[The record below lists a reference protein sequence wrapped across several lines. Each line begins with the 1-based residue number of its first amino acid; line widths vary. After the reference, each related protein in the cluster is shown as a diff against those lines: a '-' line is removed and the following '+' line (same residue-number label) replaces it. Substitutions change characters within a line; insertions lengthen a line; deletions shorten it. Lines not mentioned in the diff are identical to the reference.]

1 MTHLINL
8 ALSRSDVNRII
19 DKLETLSYE
28 SYESWPSLTCSYGFI
43 YIPDDPADDAQYIKE
58 ISWACDQDA
67 ELELKEVRALRELV
81 DRLREQ
87 LKKEESE

>member
-8 ALSRSDVNRII
+8 ALSRHDVNRII
-19 DKLETLSYE
+19 DNLETLSYE
-28 SYESWPSLTCSYGFI
+28 SYESWPSLMCSYGFI
-43 YIPDDPADDAQYIKE
+43 DIPDDPADDAQYINE
-58 ISWACDQDA
+58 LDQDA
-67 ELELKEVRALRELV
+67 ELELKEVRAIRELV